1 MGKSDS
7 GGSMSKFMQKLHN
20 VCENRLT
27 NLASGSIFLMM
38 VLTTVDAGGR
48 YLFNRPLIW
57 AYDITTFFLS
67 VGGVFLATTL
77 TYRGGAFIR
86 VTFFLDRLSKKKK
99 LAINYIAQVFSVFYS
114 VALTIAMFLQTL
126 RIIANKT
133 TLGTIDFPLWPAYM
147 IALLGLFFLSL
158 RMILDF
164 WKVKTGETGLIK
176 QEPEES
182 R

>member
-1 MGKSDS
+1 
-7 GGSMSKFMQKLHN
+7 MSKFMQKLHN

-86 VTFFLDRLSKKKK
+86 VTFLLDRLSRNVK
-99 LAINYIAQVFSVFYS
+99 LQINYIAHIFCILYS
-114 VALTIAMFLQTL
+114 VALTSAMFLQTL

>member
-1 MGKSDS
+1 
-7 GGSMSKFMQKLHN
+7 MSKFIRKLHN
-20 VCENRLT
+20 VCEDRLT
-27 NLASGSIFLMM
+27 NFASGAIFLMM

-48 YLFNRPLIW
+48 YLFNRPIIW
-57 AYDITTFFLS
+57 AYDVTTYFLS
-67 VGGVFLATTL
+67 VGSVFLATTL
-77 TYRGGAFIR
+77 TYREGAFIR
-86 VTFFLDRLSKKKK
+86 VTFLLDRLSRNVR
-99 LAINYIAQVFSVFYS
+99 LAINYIAQIFSILCS

-133 TLGTIDFPLWPAYM
+133 TLSTIDFPLWPAYL

-164 WKVKTGETGLIK
+164 WKIKTGEAGFFK